1 MQNEKIEQ
9 YIRQVLAEI
18 HNLSSSDAFI
28 EALRQQL
35 YDYAEEYPDFS
46 LEELENNFGTPE
58 DVANDF
64 LESVQ
69 KVTPVHAAKSKKK
82 YKIIII
88 VMAALILS
96 GALYLYDLSQQ
107 TQTMATK
114 TITIYESPEENE

>member
-114 TITIYESPEENE
+114 TITIYESPEENK

>member
-1 MQNEKIEQ
+1 MQNEKIER
-9 YIRQVLAEI
+9 YIQQVLTEI
-18 HNLSSSDAFI
+18 HNLSNSDAFI

-46 LEELENNFGTPE
+46 LEELENSFGTPE

-69 KVTPVHAAKSKKK
+69 KLTPVHAVKSKKK

-96 GALYLYDLSQQ
+96 GALYLYILSQH
-107 TQTMATK
+107 TQTMATDV
-114 TITIYESPEENE
+114 ITIYESPEETK

>member
-69 KVTPVHAAKSKKK
+69 KVTPVHAAKNKKK

-107 TQTMATK
+107 TQTMATDV
-114 TITIYESPEENE
+114 ITIYESPEENE

>member
-107 TQTMATK
+107 TQTMATDV
-114 TITIYESPEENE
+114 ITIYESPEENE